1 LQSRVRLTIAK
12 NHRHKLLIVTCKLF
26 YMKTARLMKYL
37 FIVIALTLVSP
48 TFAAVTEVVGVV
60 TPTETPEAKI
70 ARLTQRIEEIKAMD
84 KSELSREQRKALKK
98 EVREIRD
105 EVKAASGGVYLSV
118 GAILLIVLLL
128 ILIL

>member
-1 LQSRVRLTIAK
+1 
-12 NHRHKLLIVTCKLF
+12 
-26 YMKTARLMKYL
+26 MKTARLMKYL